1 MVGRRNPHL
10 VGDDMSILTDRT
22 WSISA
27 VRSYLTC
34 PRQWWLTRV
43 AHVEQE
49 VSSESCRG
57 QLLHAGL
64 AAGYMEMDRAQRE
77 PERWLPDVIAR
88 RTEAAVVHGV
98 AREAARLQVDDVDE
112 AMDTACRTMRYLGPR
127 PGDGVLGVERELSIR
142 MDGVP
147 ITYRADVVYRRQGR
161 LVVRDW
167 KSSSQLPR
175 RRDVPRNWQLA
186 LGALCA
192 ACTFDVTGVEVAAE
206 IASIASAVTV
216 TVPITPD
223 KAWEAGQVVVEA
235 AHLAELELQRPVPF
249 APERGE
255 ACGDCPV
262 RRFCPLFAEPGME
275 IPIPRRDGSVGLME
289 VKP

>member
-1 MVGRRNPHL
+1 MVRRRYPHL

-49 VSSESCRG
+49 VSPESYRG
-57 QLLHAGL
+57 QLMHAGL
-64 AAGYMEMDRAQRE
+64 AAGYTEMDRAQRE

-98 AREAARLQVDDVDE
+98 AREATRLQVDDVDE

-127 PGDGVLGVERELSIR
+127 PDDDVLGVERELSIR
-142 MDGVP
+142 VDGVP
-147 ITYRADVVYRRQGR
+147 ITYRADVVYRRGGR

-192 ACTFDVTGVEVAAE
+192 ARTFGGGADVE
-206 IASIASAVTV
+206 IASIASAVAV

-223 KAWEAGQVVVEA
+223 KAQEAGQVVVEV

-262 RRFCPLFAEPGME
+262 RRFCPLFVELGAE
-275 IPIPRRDGSVGLME
+275 IPTPRRQDGSVTTMTIGTML
-289 VKP
+289 